1 MCRHTHACL
10 VPHCPSLALTE
21 LTAVVAADANDWD
34 SVCTLAQ
41 LILQVHLFSHRS
53 RKSCVHLAMAGS
65 GWTRAC
71 CGPCARF
78 VIFYCIMWTPEVIIF
93 FFVSQTAILLRLFRA
108 CALLGSLECVHGS
121 VDKGLSLLEQAAA
134 KVYDIVHLNFDQFDS
149 NDAIGCLRCSS
160 GTWAALLCQASKG
173 TRWRRFK

>member
-1 MCRHTHACL
+1 MHTRSAHSTSTPLLVFSQYMCALSSGRVGMDSRVLRTVRAFCYL
-10 VPHCPSLALTE
+10 SLHHVDTRGDNL
-21 LTAVVAADANDWD
+21 
-34 SVCTLAQ
+34 
-41 LILQVHLFSHRS
+41 LFCFPNCYYIAH
-53 RKSCVHLAMAGS
+53 
-65 GWTRAC
+65 
-71 CGPCARF
+71 
-78 VIFYCIMWTPEVIIF
+78 
-93 FFVSQTAILLRLFRA
+93 RLFRA